1 MVSGHGGP
9 LAMKK
14 NQSPKKKR
22 RVPKAILRLPDLDQ
36 LRASPLLQQNGR
48 APQSGIGGGHGCDAG
63 AGNRNSH
70 GAWRERPSERKCRL
84 AGASALTFLMPRDRP
99 VENVAGLRVGTGV
112 EILRYRP
119 FWGGPRLARLK
130 SYAQT

>member
-1 MVSGHGGP
+1 
-9 LAMKK
+9 MKK

-84 AGASALTFLMPRDRP
+84 AGASALTLLDAARLASGKRCRAPSRYGCRNPAVPPVLGRSPPSP
-99 VENVAGLRVGTGV
+99 VEIVRPNSYTIGVAV
-112 EILRYRP
+112 IC
-119 FWGGPRLARLK
+119 
-130 SYAQT
+130 

>member
-48 APQSGIGGGHGCDAG
+48 A
-63 AGNRNSH
+63 
-70 GAWRERPSERKCRL
+70 WRERPSERKCRL
-84 AGASALTFLMPRDRP
+84 AGASALTLLDAARQASGKRCRAPSRYGCRNPQVPPVLERSPPSPDEIVRP
-99 VENVAGLRVGTGV
+99 NLYTIGVAVH
-112 EILRYRP
+112 
-119 FWGGPRLARLK
+119 
-130 SYAQT
+130 S